1 MTRTSTRPSQPGSGT
16 SSIGPARASSR
27 SKAMKHEVESRV
39 AVAADIWPEPT
50 AMSSCPRRKPDTNV
64 RVATLASLPDA
75 TVFQLAPCDSRYP
88 PPAISAGGPQLPSF
102 GNCGVRGTTLARHT
116 DSIAS
121 TTQALR
127 ISLPSPV
134 TTDMHI
140 LSTPTVRDLFVRSLE
155 RTHWGATT
163 AKKAAPLGAG
173 HDSPARRPPVAAGV
187 LGRVGKTSEPP
198 GGGRVLT
205 KTLITTQCVLRPFAT
220 PPPACKQGNVRQG
233 IGVSAPS
240 APRLRTTPGSLTIPE
255 TRFQLGQTWPVGRLF
270 RRENHCHTCM
280 TSMTKY
286 LVQSPNSPT

>member
-1 MTRTSTRPSQPGSGT
+1 MFSWLRTQAG
-16 SSIGPARASSR
+16 
-27 SKAMKHEVESRV
+27 RV
-39 AVAADIWPEPT
+39 AHN
-50 AMSSCPRRKPDTNV
+50 CLH
-64 RVATLASLPDA
+64 LAI
-75 TVFQLAPCDSRYP
+75 VGF
-88 PPAISAGGPQLPSF
+88 GGLHL
-102 GNCGVRGTTLARHT
+102 RRHT

-205 KTLITTQCVLRPFAT
+205 KTLITTQCVLLRPFAT

-240 APRLRTTPGSLTIPE
+240 APRLRTTPGSLTIPKHGSSWGK
-255 TRFQLGQTWPVGRLF
+255 LGRLAAF
-270 RRENHCHTCM
+270 SDARITVR
-280 TSMTKY
+280 
-286 LVQSPNSPT
+286 LV